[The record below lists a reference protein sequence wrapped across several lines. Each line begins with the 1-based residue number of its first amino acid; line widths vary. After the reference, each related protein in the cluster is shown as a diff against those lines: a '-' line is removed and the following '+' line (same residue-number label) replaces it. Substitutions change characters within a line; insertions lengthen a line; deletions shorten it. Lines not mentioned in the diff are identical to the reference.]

1 MEKHTHKEPLLRIS
15 KKDDPSFF
23 QRSLIVLLSV
33 AVALLVSALF
43 INFVTKLDPISVYVS
58 MFKGAFGTSRRTW
71 ITIRDTCLLLLI
83 SVSLA
88 PAFRMHFWNCGAEGQ
103 VLIGGLTTAAMM
115 IYFGD
120 KIPTAF
126 LLLLMI
132 AVSAVCGGLWA
143 FLPAVFRAKY
153 DTNETLFTL
162 MMNYVAIQIVEFFV
176 DFWDRK
182 QSHSVGIINM
192 NTMGGWFPKIFGQQY
207 TLNILI
213 VLVITIFVYVYM
225 RFSKRGYEAAV
236 VGESIATAKYA
247 GINVGK
253 VIRNN
258 VLLSGAIAGIAGF
271 VEVAG
276 ISHTISKQ
284 KYRRRQR
291 LHGHHR
297 LLAGEVQSA
306 GDDADLAFH
315 RLLKQGRFAD
325 LFRLRSQRV
334 CLQHHHR
341 HHPVLHPE
349 FGVLQ
354 QLPDHDQSRAKGGTL
369 DEHFPTDILVCR
381 RDHFRHRHHVRLHR
395 RDDQPEGR

>member
-1 MEKHTHKEPLLRIS
+1 MEKHIHSEPLLRIT
-15 KKDDPSFF
+15 KKDDPSFL
-23 QRSLIVLLSV
+23 QRSLVILISV
-33 AVALLVSALF
+33 VCALLVSALF
-43 INFVTKLDPISVYVS
+43 IYFVTKLDPVSVYVS

-103 VLIGGLTTAAMM
+103 VLIGGLSTAAMM

-120 KIPTAF
+120 RIPTAF
-126 LLLLMI
+126 LLLLML
-132 AVSAVCGGLWA
+132 AVSAICGGIWA
-143 FLPAVFRAKY
+143 LLPAVFRAKY

-213 VLVITIFVYVYM
+213 VLVITIFVYIYM
-225 RFSKRGYEAAV
+225 RFSKHGYEGAV
-236 VGESIATAKYA
+236 VGESIATARYA
-247 GINVGK
+247 GINVPK

-258 VLLSGAIAGIAGF
+258 VLMSGAIAGLAGL

-284 KYRRRQR
+284 TAGGRGFTAIIVCWLAKFNPLAMTLISLFIVFLSKGASQISSDFGLNEYASNIITGIILFFILSSEFFNSYRITFNHARK
-291 LHGHHR
+291 
-297 LLAGEVQSA
+297 E
-306 GDDADLAFH
+306 
-315 RLLKQGRFAD
+315 
-325 LFRLRSQRV
+325 
-334 CLQHHHR
+334 
-341 HHPVLHPE
+341 
-349 FGVLQ
+349 
-354 QLPDHDQSRAKGGTL
+354 
-369 DEHFPTDILVCR
+369 EH
-381 RDHFRHRHHVRLHR
+381 
-395 RDDQPEGR
+395 